1 MRYNLQFPNR
11 AGKFLERW
19 LGDGRFSD
27 FGVFA
32 EDAGFDAVSV
42 YDHPFPE
49 DGWLKYGHISLDP
62 FVSLTAVAERTHRI
76 RLLTNVLV
84 SGYRSPFVA
93 AQAFATLD
101 RFSGG
106 RVIAGLAAGYLEE
119 EFAVLGAPYTGRGA
133 RLDDAIP
140 AMRAAWTGESVERAG
155 AFPVHGHTMYPTP
168 RQQPVPVWIGGNGD
182 RAMRRAATLGD
193 GWLPMSVAD
202 EEAAISRTRP
212 LSTFEHLE
220 EQVGRVTALR
230 EEAGGPPLEIC
241 FAPFERH
248 IKDWTEA
255 TAGIAAN
262 RSRYADCGVTWMT
275 IVASARSLD
284 DLHRDVAHFAE
295 TVIAA
300 DPDR

>member
-11 AGKFLERW
+11 AGKFLETW
-19 LGDGRFSD
+19 LGEGRFSD

-32 EDAGFDAVSV
+32 EQAGFDAVSV

-62 FVSLTAVAERTHRI
+62 FVSLAAVAERTERI

-93 AQAFATLD
+93 AQAFATID
-101 RFSGG
+101 RFSNG
-106 RVIAGLAAGYLEE
+106 RLIAGLAAGYLEE
-119 EFAVLGAPYTGRGA
+119 EFAVLGAQYPGRGA
-133 RLDDAIP
+133 RLDDAIA
-140 AMRAAWTGESVERAG
+140 AMRDAWTGESVHRQG
-155 AFPVHGHTMYPTP
+155 TFPVDGHTMYPKP
-168 RQQPVPVWIGGNGD
+168 IQDPIPVWIGGNGD
-182 RAMRRAATLGD
+182 RAMRRAARYGD
-193 GWLPMSVAD
+193 GWLPMSVAE
-202 EEAAISRTRP
+202 EEAAISLTEP

-220 EQVGRVTALR
+220 DRIRRVTAMR
-230 EEAGGPPLEIC
+230 EEAGGAPLEIC

-248 IKDWTEA
+248 VKDWTEA

-262 RSRYADCGVTWMT
+262 RRRYADCGVTWMT

-284 DLHRDVAHFAE
+284 DLQRDVEHFAR
-295 TVIAA
+295 TVIVH
-300 DPDR
+300 DHDR